1 MLIPAM
7 DYFFLGSGELLT
19 AFRFV
24 GVDGAAV
31 ESREEAQAVF
41 RRVTG
46 AGEARILIVE
56 ESTAAVLEEEMVA
69 WQLTGRYPLAVE
81 IPGLAGHLEGRR
93 TLVDAIREAIGIR
106 V

>member
-1 MLIPAM
+1 M
-7 DYFFLGSGELLT
+7 DYFFLGSGELLA

-31 ESREEAQAVF
+31 GSREEARVVF
-41 RRVTG
+41 RKVTG

-56 ESTAAVLEEEMVA
+56 ESTAETLEEEMVA
-69 WQLTGRYPLAVE
+69 WQLTGQYPLVVE
-81 IPGLAGHLEGRR
+81 IPGLAGHLKGRR
-93 TLVDAIREAIGIR
+93 TLVDAIREAIGIH

>member
-1 MLIPAM
+1 M
-7 DYFFLGSGELLT
+7 GSGELLT
-19 AFRFV
+19 AFRFA

-31 ESREEAQAVF
+31 ENREEALAVF
-41 RRVTG
+41 GKVTG

-56 ESTAAVLEEEMVA
+56 ESTAAALEDEMVA
-69 WQLTGRYPLAVE
+69 WQLTGRYPLVVE

-93 TLVDAIREAIGIR
+93 TLVDAIREAIGIN

>member
-1 MLIPAM
+1 M

-19 AFRFV
+19 AFRFA

-31 ESREEAQAVF
+31 ENRDEALAAFQ
-41 RRVTG
+41 RVTG

-56 ESTAAVLEEEMVA
+56 ESTAAVLDEEIVA
-69 WQLTGRYPLAVE
+69 WQLTGQYPLVAE
-81 IPGLAGHLEGRR
+81 IPGLAGHLKGRR
-93 TLVDAIREAIGIR
+93 TLVDAIREAIGIH

>member
-1 MLIPAM
+1 M

-24 GVDGAAV
+24 GVDGAVAGGREDALAV
-31 ESREEAQAVF
+31 FQRVTEEA
-41 RRVTG
+41 
-46 AGEARILIVE
+46 EARILIVE
-56 ESTAAVLEEEMVA
+56 ESTAEMLGDELVN
-69 WQLTGRYPLAVE
+69 WQLAGKYPLVVE

-93 TLVDAIREAIGIR
+93 TLVDAIREAIGIH